1 MCDANMDIRGTLR
14 ELVLPLAQYLCSNGI
29 MIVTLKLGR
38 RVGVDGIER
47 KVESANK
54 LLIEAGFNPTLI
66 KVEWLFGN
74 SKNERTIFARKL

>member
-1 MCDANMDIRGTLR
+1 MDIRDTLR